1 MCLVCSRHGWVR
13 FDAVSID
20 VAGSPTSLGCRCP
33 PMTVYNIVLMARW
46 SNNTPS
52 SPPSRSM
59 SKSQLE
65 FKGYALTG
73 APFVY
78 IFHPSTHS
86 HAYIDPKSFTDLQ
99 VKTFTPKQ
107 FESNDVEIAITH
119 CGVCGSDVHTL
130 KQGWGET
137 KLPLVVGHEIVG
149 KAVRVG
155 STVKGIK
162 VGDRVGVG
170 AQIWSCRQCRQCK
183 DGYENYCPKQV
194 DTYVRISSLHIMF
207 HFTDLW
213 AIECGVSRRSRLS
226 RWLLNRY
233 TSTPAVRIPY
243 PRRHRIQAR
252 RVDALW
258 WTDRFFTFTHQ
269 RLRTRQK
276 GRNCGNRRTWTLR
289 NSICESSWS

>member
-1 MCLVCSRHGWVR
+1 
-13 FDAVSID
+13 
-20 VAGSPTSLGCRCP
+20 
-33 PMTVYNIVLMARW
+33 
-46 SNNTPS
+46 
-52 SPPSRSM
+52 M

-78 IFHPSTHS
+78 ISHSSIHS
-86 HAYIDPKSFTDLQ
+86 HAYIDPKNFTDLQ

-130 KQGWGET
+130 KQGWGDT

-155 STVKGIK
+155 DAVKGIK

-170 AQIWSCRQCRQCK
+170 AQIWSCMQCRQCK

-207 HFTDLW
+207 HFADLW
-213 AIECGVSRRSRLS
+213 AVECGVS
-226 RWLLNRY
+226 
-233 TSTPAVRIPY
+233 
-243 PRRHRIQAR
+243 
-252 RVDALW
+252 
-258 WTDRFFTFTHQ
+258 
-269 RLRTRQK
+269 
-276 GRNCGNRRTWTLR
+276 
-289 NSICESSWS
+289 